1 MHVLTALDA
10 RRIQNFVFASN
21 GLADIAAGS
30 WLIEEF
36 LAEERV
42 ARLAKDGGGQLILA
56 AGGNVWAQF
65 PSRDAARGFAGRIS
79 YAAAKEV
86 PGLEFAASHVEFSPD
101 DLGSAL
107 VSAGETLARAKLAP
121 PLFAPLLGIAVNG
134 RCPETGRPAVGLRLG
149 RPRSAELAARDNA
162 GHQVRGNRHRA
173 QGLEYP
179 LEFDHLGGTKGDTSQ
194 IAVVFLDGNGIG
206 SKLRS
211 SLLSAQ
217 GQPDNSVVERFRAI
231 SRGLRARMSGAWQ
244 AVEARCE
251 NAIQVAEDGSARL
264 QSSQPGRHFDLYS
277 RSLPLRPI
285 FQGGDDLTFVC
296 DGRIGLELAATALR
310 AFGGEVPELGQV
322 SACAGVS
329 IVGHHFPVSRAL
341 EMAHEECAC
350 AKRKAARKGHGG
362 AALSW
367 RAGELTPAVTRRPY
381 LLGAA
386 DGAMD
391 WEWFSGELLGVRKCG
406 FNGEAWRGARN
417 KMKRLGSLALQPAE
431 LQRELRAWRRVNDA
445 LQLPAPLDDS
455 GRPPAGDSPLLD
467 AVELSDLYWALPEV
481 SR

>member
-10 RRIQNFVFASN
+10 RRIQDFVFASN
-21 GLADIAAGS
+21 RLTDIAAGS
-30 WLIEEF
+30 RLIENF
-36 LAEERV
+36 LAEEKI
-42 ARLAKDGGGQLILA
+42 ARLANGDGGELILA

-79 YAAAKEV
+79 YAAAKDL
-86 PGLEFAASHVEFSPD
+86 PGLEFAASHVPFSPG

-107 VSAGETLARAKLAP
+107 VTAGEALARTKLAP

-134 RCPETGRPAVGLRLG
+134 RCPGTGRPAVALHRSDNTY
-149 RPRSAELAARDNA
+149 RPRSSELLARDNV
-162 GHQVRGNRHRA
+162 GVQVPGRGNGA
-173 QGLEYP
+173 AGPDYP
-179 LEFDHLGGTKGDTSQ
+179 LEFDHLGGTKGDTCQ

-206 SKLRS
+206 SKLRA

-217 GQPDNSVVERFRAI
+217 GQPDNWVVERFRTI
-231 SRGLRARMSGAWQ
+231 SSGLRARMSGAWH
-244 AVEARCE
+244 AVEARCT
-251 NAIQVAEDGSARL
+251 NAIRGAQL
-264 QSSQPGRHFDLYS
+264 QSSQPGRHFDLHSGY
-277 RSLPLRPI
+277 LPLRPI
-285 FQGGDDLTFVC
+285 LQGGDDLTFVC

-310 AFGGEVPELGQV
+310 AFSGEVPELGQV

-341 EMAHEECAC
+341 EMAHEECVA
-350 AKRKAARKGHGG
+350 AKRQAVRKGHAG

-386 DGAMD
+386 DGALD
-391 WEWFSGELLGVRKCG
+391 WEWFSGELLGVQKSG
-406 FNGEAWRGARN
+406 LNGEVWRAARN

-431 LQRELRAWRRVNDA
+431 LQRELRAWRNVNDA

-455 GRPPAGDSPLLD
+455 GRPPTGDSPLLD

-481 SR
+481 TK